1 MEREEHLHAELV
13 FCQGKSPTRPQGV
26 GHCLFKLADKRKK
39 KSSPALYLETWELNP
54 AEEIDHFH

>member
-26 GHCLFKLADKRKK
+26 GHCLFKLADKK
-39 KSSPALYLETWELNP
+39 KSSLALYLETWELDP
-54 AEEIDHFH
+54 AEEIHHFH